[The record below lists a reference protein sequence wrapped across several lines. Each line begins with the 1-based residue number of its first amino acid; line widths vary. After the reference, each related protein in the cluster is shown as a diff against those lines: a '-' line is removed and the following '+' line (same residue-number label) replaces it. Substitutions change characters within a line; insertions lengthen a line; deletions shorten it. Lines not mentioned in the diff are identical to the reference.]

1 MLVLKIE
8 HRQDAKIRNSYILIG
23 MNKVT
28 GRKVLAIIDGKS
40 VFYRGYFAMP
50 NLSTKDGL
58 STGGVFGFASMALEV
73 IKRLDPDYVC
83 VAWDKPKT
91 NIRRRLEIYPAYK
104 AGRKPPPADFYDQ
117 IPLLHNLLDAFGWPL
132 YELDDYEADDIMGT
146 LAAKAKAQDIE
157 TMLISSDMDMLQ
169 AIDSH
174 THMYAIKTG
183 LSNIE
188 LYNPESFT
196 AKYGI
201 RVDQFL
207 DLKSIKGDS
216 SDNIPGVPGIGEKGA
231 IDLLTQ
237 FETLDNIYDNLALVK
252 DSLRKKLEAGKDSAY
267 MSKKLA
273 ALWQDAP
280 IELELDKLAMEHCDP
295 ARVKQVLQELE
306 FTSLVRRLPEVMQVT
321 DSEEKAAIK
330 QSGLKSS
337 PLNVLTHAKELED
350 DDKPNTYFALAHYAD
365 AHKKEITH
373 LALADEHGK
382 GSIISAGLLNTPD
395 VQQKLKRLQGQVVTY
410 DAKALIKH
418 VWHWGA
424 DMVEPRDVLI
434 AAFLLNSLTR
444 DQSIAGLAR
453 EWLDLEIEAEERDEL
468 ETLRLEMAVLQK
480 LYNLFKREL
489 KKPENERLKKLF
501 HDVEMPLTRVLAGME
516 VAGIQLDTAELDRM
530 REQISDMIS
539 DLEQQIYG
547 HADMEFNIGS
557 PAQLADIL
565 FNTLG
570 LPTQGIKKGKTGYS
584 TAASELDKLRGLH
597 PVIDLVSQWRE
608 VSKLKNTYV
617 DTLPGQVDE
626 QSRLH
631 TTYAL
636 TVAATGRLS
645 SNDPNL
651 QNIPVRTELG
661 KQIRAAFV
669 AGEGNML
676 VSADY
681 SQQELRLA
689 AYLADDKEL
698 IDMFNRDVDVH
709 TATAAEVYGRE
720 PEDVSKNMRR
730 DAKVVNFGIMYGLST
745 HGLVAATGMSY
756 DQAKGFIKKY
766 FEVRPKLVEYIE
778 HVKEEAKTK
787 GYVETIMGRRRPT
800 PDVKSGNFMVR
811 EAAMRQA
818 VNMPFQG
825 SAADIMKLAMIK
837 IQQAL
842 DALAETGERSEER
855 ERARLLL
862 QIHDSVII
870 ECREQDAVEV
880 AAMVKDIMEN
890 TYPLPI
896 KQTVDTS
903 IGKNWGEL

>member
-1 MLVLKIE
+1 
-8 HRQDAKIRNSYILIG
+8 

-50 NLSTKDGL
+50 NLSTKDGTP
-58 STGGVFGFASMALEV
+58 TGGVFGFASMALEV

-91 NIRRRLEIYPAYK
+91 NIRRRLDIYPAYK
-104 AGRKPPPADFYDQ
+104 AGRKPPPPDFYEQ
-117 IPLLHNLLDAFGWPL
+117 IPLLRNLLEAFGWPL
-132 YELDDYEADDIMGT
+132 YEFDDYEADDIMGT

-169 AIDSH
+169 IIDSH
-174 THMYAIKTG
+174 THMYALKTG

-188 LYNPESFT
+188 LYNPESFET
-196 AKYGI
+196 KYGI

-231 IDLLTQ
+231 IDLLKQ
-237 FETLDNIYDNLALVK
+237 FDSLDGIYDSLALIK
-252 DSLRKKLEAGKDSAY
+252 DSVRKKLEAGKESAY

-273 ALWQDAP
+273 ALWLDAP
-280 IELELDKLAMEHCDP
+280 VELELDTLDMANCAPE
-295 ARVKQVLQELE
+295 RVKQVLQELE
-306 FTSLVRRLPEVMQVT
+306 FTSLVRRLPDVMQMAV
-321 DSEEKAAIK
+321 SEEKATV
-330 QSGLKSS
+330 QEHGLKAANLSE
-337 PLNVLTHAKELED
+337 LTQAKDLT
-350 DDKPNTYFALAHYAD
+350 PNTDTHYFALAHYKD
-365 AHKKEITH
+365 TQKKELTY

-395 VQQKLKRLQGQVVTY
+395 VQQKLARLKGQVVTH

-418 VWHWGA
+418 YWRWNG
-424 DMVEPRDVLI
+424 DMTEIFDVHM

-444 DQSIAGLAR
+444 DQSLAGLAR
-453 EWLDLEIEAEERDEL
+453 EWLDLEIEREELDET

-480 LYNLFKREL
+480 LHSLFTQEFA
-489 KKPENERLKKLF
+489 KPDNVRLHKLF
-501 HDVEMPLTRVLAGME
+501 AEIEMPLTVVLARME
-516 VAGIQLDTAELDRM
+516 TVGIQLDTAELARM
-530 REQISDMIS
+530 HDQISDIVS

-547 HADMEFNIGS
+547 YADAEFNIAS
-557 PAQLADIL
+557 PAKLADVL
-565 FNTLG
+565 FKTLG
-570 LPTQGIKKGKTGYS
+570 LPTEGIKKGRTSYS
-584 TAASELDKLRGLH
+584 TAASELDKIRGLH
-597 PVIDLVSQWRE
+597 PMVDLITQWRE
-608 VSKLKNTYV
+608 VTKLKNTYI
-617 DTLPGQVDE
+617 DTLPQQVDE

-631 TTYAL
+631 TTYAQ

-651 QNIPVRTELG
+651 QNIPVRTEFG
-661 KQIRAAFV
+661 KRIRAAFM
-669 AGEGNML
+669 AGTGNML
-676 VSADY
+676 ISADY

-689 AYLADDKEL
+689 AYLADDKAL

-720 PEDVSKNMRR
+720 PEDVTKNMRR

-745 HGLVAATGMSY
+745 HGLVAATGMTY
-756 DQAKGFIKKY
+756 EQAKNFIKKY
-766 FEVRPKLVEYIE
+766 FEVRPKLVAYIDT
-778 HVKEEAKTK
+778 VKEQAKTN
-787 GYVETIMGRRRPT
+787 GYTETIMGRRRPT
-800 PDVKSGNFMVR
+800 PDVHSSNFVVR
-811 EAAMRQA
+811 EAAMRAA

-837 IQQAL
+837 ISENFNHQVESKKWK
-842 DALAETGERSEER
+842 AES
-855 ERARLLL
+855 APKLLL
-862 QIHDSVII
+862 QIHDSVIV
-870 ECREQDAVEV
+870 ECREQDAEEV
-880 AAMVKDIMEN
+880 AQLLKETMEGA
-890 TYPLPI
+890 YPLPI

-903 IGKNWGEL
+903 IGKHWGEL